1 MTDVWH
7 ALKCLLWLSQKQC
20 NSTDMSL
27 NRACLHTP
35 LVYSYKC
42 QTPKQLYCT
51 PTTCAIKIYFTN
63 RFYHKG
69 LEVISYNI
77 RLHYYTLFGGS
88 VGGVGSVTTG

>member
-7 ALKCLLWLSQKQC
+7 ALKHLLWLSQKHC

-42 QTPKQLYCT
+42 QTPKPVVLPYSG
-51 PTTCAIKIYFTN
+51 KIWRTLN
-63 RFYHKG
+63 LAKWRKKV
-69 LEVISYNI
+69 VI
-77 RLHYYTLFGGS
+77 
-88 VGGVGSVTTG
+88 